1 MLREFINVCIYRYQD
16 RTMKLLDISVKR
28 INLTLSISLSF
39 KSDNLF
45 KFNTIN
51 NDKTWQKYS
60 LITKGITDDKRPSKT
75 ETLFFYGCVVRL
87 EHLLSSW
94 ALTLRMDV
102 LQLHK
107 VYRQYSVP
115 LQLDSAEVHVLH
127 ENEGSRDPSQM
138 DNLSGKQVPIFRF
151 VLIEIIIDHRCH

>member
-16 RTMKLLDISVKR
+16 RTMKLLNISVKR

-75 ETLFFYGCVVRL
+75 ETLFF
-87 EHLLSSW
+87 
-94 ALTLRMDV
+94 MDV
-102 LQLHK
+102 
-107 VYRQYSVP
+107 
-115 LQLDSAEVHVLH
+115 
-127 ENEGSRDPSQM
+127 
-138 DNLSGKQVPIFRF
+138 
-151 VLIEIIIDHRCH
+151 